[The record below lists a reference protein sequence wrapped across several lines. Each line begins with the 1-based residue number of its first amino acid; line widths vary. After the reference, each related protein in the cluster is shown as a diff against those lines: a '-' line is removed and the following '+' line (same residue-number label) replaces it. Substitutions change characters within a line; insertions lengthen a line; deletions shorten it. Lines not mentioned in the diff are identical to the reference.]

1 MYLLDTH
8 TFLWYLDG
16 DENLS
21 PLVRTILSS
30 DAELGIS
37 IGSFWEIAIKQ
48 NIGKLKVEHTP
59 LELMNLATSQSIFI
73 QQIEPQHL
81 NIIRTLER
89 IHNEP
94 FDRLIIAQAMC
105 EKYSILTCDT
115 IIPKYNVTTIW

>member
-8 TFLWYLDG
+8 TFLWLLG
-16 DENLS
+16 EDERLS
-21 PLVRTILSS
+21 SLARTIINS
-30 DAELGIS
+30 DADLCIS

-48 NIGKLKVEHTP
+48 NIGKLKVDRTP
-59 LELMNLATSQSIFI
+59 LELMNLATTQSIII

-89 IHNEP
+89 IHNDP

-105 EKYSILTCDT
+105 EKYPILTCDS
-115 IIPKYNVTTIW
+115 IIPKYDVTTVW